1 MAGDETDNDQLKANH
16 IELSDDEHDGHDER
30 QMCKSYSSL
39 MSVIE
44 EIKER
49 RAWLDDMTKLNRGDK
64 FRCQIE
70 SEIAVVCIFL

>member
-1 MAGDETDNDQLKANH
+1 
-16 IELSDDEHDGHDER
+16 
-30 QMCKSYSSL
+30 

-70 SEIAVVCIFL
+70 SEIAVVCIFCNIKRLNQIKALSSEK